1 MNMRIKFRHIIVK
14 FLFILLLSVPS
25 GMLGQEYAIRS
36 FTVNDGLI
44 SNFITTLKQD
54 SKGYLWIGTDEGV
67 SIFDG
72 SSFRNIRPREKE
84 LWGYVNSFWE
94 STSQTGVMWIA
105 TNGGGLLRYQS
116 GSYTQL
122 KVDTVL
128 EANKV
133 NDVYEDPH
141 GVVWLTTDYGFYRV
155 RNGKAE
161 RIILP
166 DPYSFALIQV
176 HPMGEDLLWISS
188 TSGIIAYH
196 TATGASRIILRAS
209 IEGTNGQI
217 LPFHD
222 SITAVVTFKGMK
234 ILRGNSILQDLP
246 LPRGNYGNG
255 TIDASGN
262 LWVGGTECVWRI
274 QFANGRFRLH
284 SSIDMKNG
292 LPVSDVSA
300 LLSDRE
306 NNLWFGTLGKGIAR
320 LQDPENMRFPFD
332 NLTTRGAS
340 DPYGRIWVPTRDG
353 VYLLRKNSD
362 RTWTSTLQR
371 FSGSDL
377 PIAFQYIGR
386 DRIWCSS
393 FREGLVEFRVA
404 GTAASGARL
413 VPVRTL
419 DSRNGL
425 PLLYTPVLFK
435 DSRGILWCS
444 KKKEGVVIVDP
455 RLPHTRWQI
464 FPSFP
469 GIPSTTIAAF
479 TELPDGRIVAGG
491 IGSSAL
497 LEFIF
502 QDGQYR
508 YNGAVRFDSL
518 ISQYGIRSLAVSPDS
533 SLWIGTRYDGIVRR
547 FPDGSV
553 KTYTISSGLHNLQIL
568 SLQAD
573 GNALWVGTQSGL
585 EYLPDIFSPRFI
597 LSTELTT
604 SPIHTLGMYA
614 KHVVWTMTGHEV
626 TLNDPAAF
634 IAPSPVPPIYLTQFD
649 VNGVPQP
656 LTPEQEFI
664 RNDLISCSFSY
675 SAVTLKGNTDVKY
688 QYRLAGL
695 HNNWQ
700 NLTPERSVTFAN
712 LGPGE
717 YTFIVRAVL
726 NNGKQVTE
734 SVTQSFLIVPALW
747 DRWWFAPLIV
757 SIVLSLIAG
766 ISILR
771 IRQRFA
777 LEKIR
782 VSIAADLH
790 DDIGS
795 VLARIA
801 NLADILVVYGS
812 TKRTPSARTSKT
824 VKGTKKRLT
833 KRSLPEENAQT
844 IADLS
849 RELMEKMSDVV
860 WSVNPDND
868 DPKKLTERLQTYCTE
883 IAEHHRL
890 QVNFSA
896 DGVFERRSIDPQKT
910 RAALLIVKESL
921 TNILKHAHA
930 TRIDLSVEIMPKR
943 WSITV
948 ADDGVGFNED
958 ELPRVNGIYNM
969 RSRADACGGDVTVT
983 SSSGNGTTIRLEIPL

>member
-1 MNMRIKFRHIIVK
+1 MTLNRTFHRT
-14 FLFILLLSVPS
+14 ILLLILAAGFVS
-25 GMLGQEYAIRS
+25 LGRSQEYAIRT
-36 FTVNDGLI
+36 FTTHDGLI
-44 SNFITTLKQD
+44 SNYVTALKQD
-54 SKGYLWIGTDEGV
+54 TKGYLWIGTDEGV

-72 SSFRNIRPREKE
+72 SSFRNIHPREKE
-84 LWGYVNSFWE
+84 MWGYVNSFFE
-94 STSQTGVMWIA
+94 SGAQPGVMWIA
-105 TNGGGLLRYQS
+105 TNGGGVIRYRD

-122 KVDTVL
+122 KIDTVM

-133 NDVYEDPH
+133 NDVYEDGH
-141 GVVWLTTDYGFYRV
+141 GILWLTTDNGLYRV
-155 RNGKAE
+155 QNGSTD
-161 RIILP
+161 RITLPPTHSSYLIQILP
-166 DPYSFALIQV
+166 
-176 HPMGEDLLWISS
+176 MGADTVWISS
-188 TSGIIAYH
+188 PAGIISYDTRSGTVSTVLKAEI
-196 TATGASRIILRAS
+196 G
-209 IEGTNGQI
+209 GTNGQI
-217 LPFHD
+217 FPLRD
-222 SITAVVTFKGMK
+222 GLTAVISFHGLKL
-234 ILRGNSILQDLP
+234 LRNKDIVQDLP

-255 TIDASGN
+255 TLDGAGN
-262 LWVGGTECVWRI
+262 LWVGGSECVWRL
-274 QFANGRFRLH
+274 QKENGTFRLH
-284 SSIDMKNG
+284 SSLEKKNG
-292 LPVSDVSA
+292 LPVNDVSA
-300 LLSDRE
+300 LVLDRE
-306 NNLWFGTLGKGIAR
+306 NNLWFGTFGKGIAR

-332 NLTTRGAS
+332 KLTSRGTS
-340 DPYGRIWVPTRDG
+340 DNHHRIWAPTLDG
-353 VYLLRKNSD
+353 VYSLRKNKN
-362 RTWTSTLQR
+362 RTWHSSFQR
-371 FSGSDL
+371 FSGKET
-377 PIAFQYIGR
+377 PIALQAIGN
-386 DRIWCSS
+386 DRLWCTT
-393 FREGLVEFRVA
+393 FGLGIAEYRVSESVN
-404 GTAASGARL
+404 GDTHLSL
-413 VPVRTL
+413 VRTY
-419 DSRNGL
+419 DTRNGC
-425 PLLYTPVLFK
+425 PKLYVIVLFK
-435 DSRGILWCS
+435 DSRGYLWCS
-444 KKKEGVVIVDP
+444 KVKEGIVVVDP
-455 RLPHTRWQI
+455 RSPNAVKQI
-464 FPSFP
+464 FSSFP
-469 GIPSTTIAAF
+469 GIPATTISTF
-479 TELPDGRIVAGG
+479 VELPDGRIVCGG
-491 IGSSAL
+491 IGSNAL
-497 LEFIF
+497 FEFTYEN
-502 QDGQYR
+502 GTYR
-508 YNGAVRFDSL
+508 YTGAVRFDRS

-533 SLWIGTRYDGIVRR
+533 SLWIGTRYDGLLRR
-547 FPDGSV
+547 RKDGSV
-553 KTYTISSGLHNLQIL
+553 TEYSFSSGLHNMQIL
-568 SLQAD
+568 SLQPD

-585 EYLPDIFSPRFI
+585 EYVPDIVSPRFI

-604 SPIHTLGMYA
+604 SPIYTLGMYSD
-614 KHVVWTMTGHEV
+614 HTVWAMTGHEL
-626 TLNDPAAF
+626 TLNDPAAL

-688 QYRLAGL
+688 QYRLGGL
-695 HNNWQ
+695 HGNWQ

-734 SVTQSFLIVPALW
+734 SVTQSFVIVPALW
-747 DRWWFAPLIV
+747 DRWWFAPLII
-757 SIVLSLIAG
+757 SIILSVIAG

-812 TKRTPSARTSKT
+812 TKRIPSVKTAKT
-824 VKGTKKRLT
+824 VKSTKKRII

-883 IAEHHRL
+883 IAEHHHLR
-890 QVNFSA
+890 VNFSA

-921 TNILKHAHA
+921 ANILKHANA
-930 TRIDLSVEIMPKR
+930 KQIDLSVAIMPKR
-943 WSITV
+943 WSITI

-969 RSRADACGGDVTVT
+969 RSRAAACGGDVQVS